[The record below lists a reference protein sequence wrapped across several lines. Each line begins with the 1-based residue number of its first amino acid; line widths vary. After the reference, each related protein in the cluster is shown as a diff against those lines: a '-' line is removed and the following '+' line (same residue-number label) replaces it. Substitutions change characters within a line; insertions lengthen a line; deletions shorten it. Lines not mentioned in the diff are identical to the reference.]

1 MLAQQKT
8 RINLGQVSETGCVSS
23 FLLSFYAKCPCTLC
37 NLY

>member
-1 MLAQQKT
+1 MLAQKKT
-8 RINLGQVSETGCVSS
+8 HLNLGQVSETGGVSS